1 VTAVGL
7 IAAAELHSAA
17 AELDAAL
24 GDPGDPG
31 NPCGFQAM
39 VDRAESGSFPD
50 ALTKEAGPALRLSYV
65 PLAEGGDL
73 VRYDD
78 LFALV
83 RVAARRDL
91 TVMPATM
98 IDITATSCVLLSGSQ
113 EQRERVVD
121 LLRGGGSIGF
131 SFSEPDHG
139 SDLLANTCTLTQA
152 ENGWR
157 LDGVKWLTGFGGPA
171 EAALVIAGTG
181 GRGPAAFSAV
191 LLDKPLELSQGPDS
205 ATTVRFQR
213 VAGMRGAHYAEIRF
227 TDVPVAADALV
238 GQVGHG
244 METAMKAMQIV
255 RATSTAANLAAA
267 DSALRLTLD
276 FAHRHV
282 VAGRPVDQ
290 HPANRRELGTAA
302 SALIAADAAALGC
315 VRAMHTFPEKQSL
328 WSGTL
333 KTVLTELSEEV
344 FARCADVLGSRSVLR
359 EGAAGAFDVL
369 RTDNAAVRYF
379 DTSPTANQRLVAM
392 QLNAF
397 CDPEADAGAVRNT
410 RNTRNPGTDPALLAA
425 TFDLGRQLPPLEF
438 DRLALAA
445 RGRDVVTGELAHV
458 LVDVRAAIASAVLD
472 PDVLEADAV
481 LLLELLGQ
489 LETELASAAR
499 DIRAAASLPPALRG
513 TTQLDLAA
521 RVAFLHAA
529 ASCVHLWWFNRQ
541 RPLYGCPPGALGWLT
556 ASLALLLDRAAERT
570 ARPAL
575 PLADQAYRIVADLW
589 QDVRLFSAVPLQL
602 AGRRAGCAVDAG
614 RRAGCSV
621 DTDQEDAKGP
631 MVP

>member
-1 VTAVGL
+1 MTAVGL
-7 IAAAELHSAA
+7 LAAADLHSAA
-17 AELDAAL
+17 ADLDAAL
-24 GDPGDPG
+24 GDPADPG

-39 VDRAESGSFPD
+39 VDRAESGSFPE
-50 ALTKEAGPALRLSYV
+50 ALTKAAGPALRLSYV
-65 PLAEGGDL
+65 PLAQGGDL

-113 EQRERVVD
+113 EQRERVVE

-139 SDLLANTCTLTQA
+139 SDLLANTCTLTAA

-171 EAALVIAGTG
+171 EAALVIASTG

-191 LLDKPLELSQGPDS
+191 LLDKPLEPWQSPDS
-205 ATTVRFQR
+205 ATTVRFQQ
-213 VAGMRGAHYAEIRF
+213 VAGMRGAHYAEIRYA
-227 TDVPVAADALV
+227 DVPIAAEALV

-282 VAGRPVDQ
+282 VAGKPVDQ

-302 SALIAADAAALGC
+302 AALIAADAAALGC

-333 KTVLTELSEEV
+333 KTVLTALSEEV

-369 RTDNAAVRYF
+369 RADNAAVRFF
-379 DTSPTANQRLVAM
+379 DTSPTANQRLVVM
-392 QLNAF
+392 QLGAF
-397 CDPEADAGAVRNT
+397 RDAEAAADAAADTDKNT
-410 RNTRNPGTDPALLAA
+410 RTTGTDPALLAA

-458 LVDVRAAIASAVLD
+458 LVDVRAAIASAALD

-481 LLLELLGQ
+481 LLLELLSR
-489 LETELASAAR
+489 LEAELASAAS

-521 RVAFLHAA
+521 RVAYLHAA
-529 ASCVHLWWFNRQ
+529 ASCVHLWSFNRQ
-541 RPLYGCPPGALGWLT
+541 RSLYGCPPGALGWLT

-570 ARPAL
+570 ARL
-575 PLADQAYRIVADLW
+575 SMPLADQAYRIAAGLW
-589 QDVRLFSAVPLQL
+589 QDVRMFSAVPLQL
-602 AGRRAGCAVDAG
+602 AGRRAGCSEA
-614 RRAGCSV
+614 
-621 DTDQEDAKGP
+621 TDKDDAKGP
-631 MVP
+631 VLP

>member
-1 VTAVGL
+1 MTAVGL
-7 IAAAELHSAA
+7 IDAAVELHSAA
-17 AELDAAL
+17 ADLDAAL
-24 GDPGDPG
+24 GDPADPG

-39 VDRAESGSFPD
+39 VDRAESGSFPE
-50 ALTKEAGPALRLSYV
+50 ALTKAAGPALRLSYV
-65 PLAEGGDL
+65 PFAQGGDL

-98 IDITATSCVLLSGSQ
+98 IDITATSCVLLSGSR
-113 EQRERVVD
+113 EQQERVVE

-139 SDLLANTCTLTQA
+139 SDLLANTCTLTPA
-152 ENGWR
+152 EDGWR

-171 EAALVIAGTG
+171 EAALVIASTG

-191 LLDKPLELSQGPDS
+191 LLDKPLEPWQSPDS
-205 ATTVRFQR
+205 ATTVRFQQ
-213 VAGMRGAHYAEIRF
+213 VAGMRGAHYAEIRYAG
-227 TDVPVAADALV
+227 VPIAADALV

-276 FAHRHV
+276 FAHGHV
-282 VAGRPVDQ
+282 VAGKPVDQ

-302 SALIAADAAALGC
+302 AALIAADAAALGC

-333 KTVLTELSEEV
+333 KTVLTGLSEEV

-369 RTDNAAVRYF
+369 RADNAAVRFF
-379 DTSPTANQRLVAM
+379 DTSPTANQRLVVM

-397 CDPEADAGAVRNT
+397 SESKD
-410 RNTRNPGTDPALLAA
+410 PGTDPALLAA

-438 DRLALAA
+438 DRLALAS
-445 RGRDVVTGELAHV
+445 RGRDVVTGELSHV
-458 LVDVRAAIASAVLD
+458 LIGVRAAIASVVLD

-481 LLLELLGQ
+481 LLLELLAR
-489 LETELASAAR
+489 LEAELASAAS

-541 RPLYGCPPGALGWLT
+541 RSLYGCVPGALGWLT

-570 ARPAL
+570 ARL
-575 PLADQAYRIVADLW
+575 STPLADQAYRIAAGLW
-589 QDVRLFSAVPLQL
+589 RDVRMFSAVPLQL
-602 AGRRAGCAVDAG
+602 AGRRPHQD
-614 RRAGCSV
+614 
-621 DTDQEDAKGP
+621 DAKGP
-631 MVP
+631 VLP

>member
-1 VTAVGL
+1 MTTVGL
-7 IAAAELHSAA
+7 RAAAESYSAA
-17 AELDAAL
+17 ADLDAAL
-24 GDPGDPG
+24 GDPADPG

-39 VDRAESGSFPD
+39 VDRAESGSFPE
-50 ALTKEAGPALRLSYV
+50 ALTKAASPALRLSYV
-65 PLAEGGDL
+65 PLAQGGDL

-113 EQRERVVD
+113 EQRERVVA
-121 LLRGGGSIGF
+121 LLRAGGSIGF

-139 SDLLANTCTLTQA
+139 SDLLANTCTLTPA

-191 LLDKPLELSQGPDS
+191 LVDKPMELPQSPGS
-205 ATTVRFQR
+205 ATAVRFQQ
-213 VAGMRGAHYAEIRF
+213 VAGMRGAHYTEIRYA
-227 TDVPVAADALV
+227 DVPVAADALV

-282 VAGRPVDQ
+282 VAGRPVDR

-302 SALIAADAAALGC
+302 AALIAADAAALGC

-333 KTVLTELSEEV
+333 KTVLTGLSEEV

-359 EGAAGAFDVL
+359 EGPAGAFDVL
-369 RTDNAAVRYF
+369 RADNAAVRFF
-379 DTSPTANQRLVAM
+379 DTSPTANLRLVAM
-392 QLNAF
+392 QLGAF
-397 CDPEADAGAVRNT
+397 AETRDPGV
-410 RNTRNPGTDPALLAA
+410 DPAMLAA
-425 TFDLGRQLPPLEF
+425 TFDLGRGLPPLEY

-445 RGRDVVTGELAHV
+445 RGRDVVTGELPHV
-458 LVDVRAAIASAVLD
+458 LVNVRAALASAVLD
-472 PDVLEADAV
+472 PDVLEADV
-481 LLLELLGQ
+481 VQLLESLGQ
-489 LETELASAAR
+489 LEAELASAAAG
-499 DIRAAASLPPALRG
+499 IRAAASLPPALRG
-513 TTQLDLAA
+513 TTQLDLAE

-541 RPLYGCPPGALGWLT
+541 RSLHGCPPGAFSWLT
-556 ASLALLLDRAAERT
+556 AALVLLLDRASVRT
-570 ARPAL
+570 ARLPM
-575 PLADQAYRIVADLW
+575 PLAEEAWRIVTALW
-589 QDVRLFSAVPLQL
+589 QDVRLFSAAPLQL
-602 AGRRAGCAVDAG
+602 AGRRP
-614 RRAGCSV
+614 
-621 DTDQEDAKGP
+621 DQEDAKGP
-631 MVP
+631 MLP